1 MALNPRSLKPKE
13 LARLLNSTPLGEV
26 ATERKVLSRITK
38 AGFGVSSVD
47 REKNRVDIFR
57 YLAWMFG
64 ERQRRIAESKKA
76 VCEEWLTIA
85 QAAASVYPPVTAD
98 AIRKWCATGLPF
110 ERAGGGGR
118 EIRIRLA
125 DLASFVQRTR
135 PRYTILAKS
144 SASAV
149 EPASAPAQDAD
160 PRRAFESALRLGDA
174 RARREE
180 LRRRSDEIRLRKQLG
195 ELVSAAE
202 VERVWSAQIGAF
214 AQGLA
219 RLPDACVPGLAMAAA
234 AALEGLGVPQN
245 AAEPAVERLKAA
257 FRAEVQQAADI
268 MRRALSEGPANQEQG
283 DEQEE
288 D

>member
-1 MALNPRSLKPKE
+1 M
-13 LARLLNSTPLGEV
+13 
-26 ATERKVLSRITK
+26 
-38 AGFGVSSVD
+38 
-47 REKNRVDIFR
+47 
-57 YLAWMFG
+57 
-64 ERQRRIAESKKA
+64 
-76 VCEEWLTIA
+76 
-85 QAAASVYPPVTAD
+85 
-98 AIRKWCATGLPF
+98 RKWCSAGLPF

-125 DLASFVQRTR
+125 DLAAFVRRTR
-135 PRYTILAKS
+135 PRYTVTGAAKQ
-144 SASAV
+144 ASAGRP
-149 EPASAPAQDAD
+149 ESHADSD
-160 PRRAFESALRLGDA
+160 PRRAFESSLRLGDA
-174 RARREE
+174 RAAREE

-234 AALEGLGVPQN
+234 AALDGLGVPQN